1 MAIDNITEKCLKR
14 LDSSME
20 DMTLEDKL
28 QKIGVRN
35 LMILCISSNGG
46 IERMAVSSFRPN
58 NLLTVSKIVADRPTL
73 FFLFF

>member
-35 LMILCISSNGG
+35 LMILCISYVFG
-46 IERMAVSSFRPN
+46 R
-58 NLLTVSKIVADRPTL
+58 TL
-73 FFLFF
+73 IF